1 MKQIERIVLTI
12 PNHKWP
18 NISDDNDPKKIS
30 SWTIWPINL
39 CYLAAIIEPY
49 YDVTILDANVND
61 MSEELFA
68 AEIIKLKPQVVGI
81 SVLADELWESGHVT
95 ARIIKEI
102 DPDITVVMG
111 GIYATLN
118 YPEIIVDK
126 NIDYIV
132 RGEGEFI
139 LIHLLD
145 FFSGKK
151 DIPQY
156 NLVYRKDGQIV
167 ILEKA
172 TPIQD
177 LDNLPLPAYH
187 KIDFM
192 KYANMEKRHSVC
204 KPEKMPYGRIITSRG
219 CPISCCFCQNEAIHG
234 RQIRYRS
241 PGNVL
246 NEMRWLK
253 DSFGIKSLIIDDANF
268 TANRRRAKDILKGMI
283 KDRLNISWKAQ
294 NLAVFTLDY
303 ELFEIIKES
312 GCNYIDLP
320 IESGVTRV
328 LKQIIKKPVKLD
340 HVLNIIK
347 KAKELDFEIS
357 ANFIIG
363 FPGETWDEIR
373 QTINFAE
380 DIDIDYVKFMI
391 ATPYRYTRLYDMAYK
406 GGYLREG
413 FNFLKMRWG
422 EGEIETEEFTAKDLQ
437 ILRTYEWDRINFSR
451 PDREKKIAK
460 MMGISEGELRKIR
473 VSSRKSLSLS

>member
-18 NISDDNDPKKIS
+18 TISDDNGLKKIS

-39 CYLAAIIEPY
+39 CYIAAIIEPY
-49 YDVTILDANVND
+49 YDVTILDANIND

-68 AEIIKLKPQVVGI
+68 AEINKLKPQVVGI
-81 SVLADELWESGHVT
+81 TVLADEFWESGHIT
-95 ARIIKEI
+95 ARIINKI
-102 DPDITVVMG
+102 DPNITIVMG

-118 YPEIIVDK
+118 YQEIIVDK
-126 NIDYIV
+126 NIDYVV
-132 RGEGEFI
+132 RGEGEYMM
-139 LIHLLD
+139 IHLLD
-145 FFSGKK
+145 FLSGKK
-151 DIPQY
+151 DIPHS
-156 NLVYRKDGQIV
+156 NLAYRKDGQIV
-167 ILEKA
+167 ILEKGP
-172 TPIQD
+172 PIQD

-192 KYANMEKRHSVC
+192 KYANMETRHSVC
-204 KPEKMPYGRIITSRG
+204 KPEKLPYGRIITSRG
-219 CPISCCFCQNEAIHG
+219 CPMSCCFCQNEAIHG

-246 NEMRWLK
+246 NEMRYLK
-253 DSFGIKSLIIDDANF
+253 DSFGIKSLLIDDANF
-268 TANRRRAKDILKGMI
+268 TANRQRAKDIMKGMI
-283 KDRLNISWKAQ
+283 KGRLNVSWKAMS
-294 NLAVFTLDY
+294 LAVFNLDY
-303 ELFEIIKES
+303 DLLELIKES
-312 GCNYIDLP
+312 GCNYIDLA

-328 LKQIIKKPVKLD
+328 LKEIIKKPVRLD
-340 HVLNIIK
+340 HVLKIIK
-347 KAKELDFEIS
+347 RAKELDFEIS

-373 QTINFAE
+373 QTISFAE
-380 DIDIDYVKFMI
+380 NIDIDYVKFMV
-391 ATPYRYTRLYDMAYK
+391 AMPFRYTRLYDMAYK

-451 PDREKKIAK
+451 PERQKKIAK
-460 MMGISEGELRKIR
+460 MMAISEEELKKIR
-473 VSSRKSLSLS
+473 LNSRKSLSL